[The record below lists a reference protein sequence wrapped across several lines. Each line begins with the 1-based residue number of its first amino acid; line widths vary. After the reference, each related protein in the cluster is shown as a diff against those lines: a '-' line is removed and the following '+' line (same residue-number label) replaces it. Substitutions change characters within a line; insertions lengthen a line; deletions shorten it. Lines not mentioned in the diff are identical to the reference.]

1 MCQFAMITIT
11 TKCIGFQTRLLLNV
25 ENEFV
30 LNPQDSEID
39 FLSDLISL
47 YFAEFVEKNVREIF
61 RIFKLCE

>member
-1 MCQFAMITIT
+1 MITIT